1 MLSNAPQL
9 LESSRTSNW
18 KSKGAPFLRESLQ
31 ESSAV
36 AEEGFDQQFRTTLMA
51 EDWAKTFASNKSP
64 RKLEPIPFD
73 FNDSDIGNKKQPE
86 SSLKSQMDSNQSKLI
101 QK

>member
-1 MLSNAPQL
+1 
-9 LESSRTSNW
+9 
-18 KSKGAPFLRESLQ
+18 
-31 ESSAV
+31 
-36 AEEGFDQQFRTTLMA
+36 MA

-73 FNDSDIGNKKQPE
+73 YNDSDVGDKKQPE
-86 SSLKSQMDSNQSKLI
+86 SSLKSQIDSNQSKLI